1 MFYLLHCSSAIVP
14 VGQDEDGFGPQALDL
29 CLRRQKWEQALGI
42 LDEMVKRGEAVNG
55 AVDGAQADPPE
66 IRRSHPELVI
76 LLRGQRYID
85 MKKRGGD
92 LDAQTYYHDFITAI
106 YPQNA
111 STGSSFADK
120 LLARLGSPDPDAPV
134 RYSTV
139 LISNPEIH

>member
-1 MFYLLHCSSAIVP
+1 
-14 VGQDEDGFGPQALDL
+14 
-29 CLRRQKWEQALGI
+29 
-42 LDEMVKRGEAVNG
+42 
-55 AVDGAQADPPE
+55 
-66 IRRSHPELVI
+66 
-76 LLRGQRYID
+76 
-85 MKKRGGD
+85 MKKQGGD